1 VLRPTW
7 HVVAPADIRWLL
19 ALTAP
24 RVHVASAY
32 QYRILELDDA
42 TFRRSEDAIAR
53 ALAGGRHLT
62 RAEIGRVLGKAGIP
76 SDGLRLGYLV
86 MHAELEAVI
95 CSGARRG
102 RQQTYALLGERV
114 APAPTR
120 SRDEALEELAFRFVA
135 GHGPAQA
142 VDLAWWSGL
151 TLTEARRALGLA
163 APRLVRETHGE
174 RTLWVSDSG
183 GASDSAEA
191 SDSAD
196 VSDSSRVSD
205 SAEASRPVVRLL
217 PNYDELLIAFRDRSD
232 STDPSLPAD
241 ARSSEALLAHIV
253 VRDGL
258 VVGGWRRRMA
268 VASVGVELR
277 SLVPLDDA
285 ERAALAAEAER
296 LGRFLGRPV
305 ELSVA

>member
-191 SDSAD
+191 S
-196 VSDSSRVSD
+196 
-205 SAEASRPVVRLL
+205 RPVVRLL

-305 ELSVA
+305 ELSGA